1 MKISSLFLGDVIMV
15 DKKPRKKKL
24 EEDVVIAV
32 PIEEEVK
39 IPEPLIIKEEK
50 RTYLVIRVSPS
61 KVIYEVSKDNLSF
74 TRNIWGPDLKVGDRI
89 TL

>member
-1 MKISSLFLGDVIMV
+1 MA

-39 IPEPLIIKEEK
+39 IPEPLIAREEK

-74 TRNIWGPDLKVGDRI
+74 TRNIWGTDLKVGDRI